1 MSCINASISR
11 LGGINADVSR
21 LGGIDASASRLG
33 GISVSVSLL
42 CDVGVS
48 KFLRVIPEEMQWIT
62 VTTPVEYDVLSNVE
76 WRVL

>member
-1 MSCINASISR
+1 MSCINATVRRLCGIDAAASR
-11 LGGINADVSR
+11 V
-21 LGGIDASASRLG
+21 GGIDAAASRVG